1 MKIVEILQK
10 LGDFIVAEWS
20 RDFESDGDYL
30 LINRMKYAATAQE
43 GEEFEVYYDLVL
55 KRQSDEEEGYLRLL
69 TGHAMARYIDDQLQC
84 QACLADLTPSKQDTC
99 KEEYGRLAT
108 KKRLQS

>member
-1 MKIVEILQK
+1 MSSMEIVEILQK

-30 LINRMKYAATAQE
+30 LINRMKYAATTQE
-43 GEEFEVYYDLVL
+43 EEEFECLV
-55 KRQSDEEEGYLRLL
+55 L
-69 TGHAMARYIDDQLQC
+69 TGHAMARYIDEQLQC

-99 KEEYGRLAT
+99 KEENGRLGT
-108 KKRLQS
+108 KKRLHS